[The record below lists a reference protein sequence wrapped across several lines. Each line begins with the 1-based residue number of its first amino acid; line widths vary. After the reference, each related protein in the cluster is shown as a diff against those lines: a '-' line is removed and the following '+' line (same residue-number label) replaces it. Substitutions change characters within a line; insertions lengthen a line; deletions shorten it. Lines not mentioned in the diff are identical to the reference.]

1 MADKAEL
8 EALKDSALLMRKQII
23 ELCYHCGPIHLGG
36 DLSSTDLL
44 TVLFQHTL
52 NIRPEDPTWEG
63 RDRVIMS
70 KGHGSA
76 ALYLAMANRGYFDPQ
91 EPITTFGKNGTRFG
105 GHPCR
110 RECPMLDASSGS
122 LGHGM
127 PIGVGI
133 ALAAKLNHDTH
144 RTFVILGDGELG
156 EGSNWEAM
164 MAAHQYK
171 LGNLVAIVD
180 RNRLSLDG
188 FTEELMALDP
198 LDDKW
203 RAFGWN
209 VKVIDGNSIEALV
222 ETFDNLPAS
231 DSDVPTVIIAET
243 VKGKGVK
250 RMENKPIF
258 HSGTINAEQM
268 AEAFAELDAARAAEK
283 EAEEC

>member
-1 MADKAEL
+1 MADKKEI

-23 ELCYHCGPIHLGG
+23 ELCHNCGPIHLGG
-36 DLSSTDLL
+36 DLSCADFM
-44 TVLFQHTL
+44 TVLFQHVL
-52 NIRPEDPTWEG
+52 NVHPEDPQWEG
-63 RDRVIMS
+63 RDRIIMS

-91 EPITTFGKNGTRFG
+91 EPITTYGKAGTHFG

-133 ALAAKLNHDTH
+133 ALAAKMNKDTH
-144 RTFVILGDGELG
+144 RTFVILGDGELD
-156 EGSNWEAM
+156 EGSNWEAA

-198 LDDKW
+198 LDKKW
-203 RAFGWN
+203 CAFGWN
-209 VKVIDGNSIEALV
+209 VKVIDGNSIETLV
-222 ETFDNLPAS
+222 ETFDNLPAYNT
-231 DSDVPTVIIAET
+231 DVPTVIIAET
-243 VKGKGVK
+243 TKGKGVK

-258 HSGTINAEQM
+258 HSGSINDEQM

-283 EAEEC
+283 EA